1 LNAMAESLAVFLKSI
16 RWQDIVDI
24 LLNSYILYR
33 LYVLFRG
40 TAVWRVLVGFSLLL
54 LAKSIAEFLGL
65 IITSWAI
72 QGITAAAALIIIVVF
87 RNEIRSVLQV
97 RNLRAFFWG
106 TPQREMRGT
115 IEIVADAAFELA
127 RKKTGAIIVLQSKDE
142 LADYIRNGIA
152 WQGLVSREMLES
164 IFWDGNPVH
173 DGAAVIVGDR
183 VTAVGGVLPLSSR
196 SDLPS
201 FFGTRHRAA
210 AGLAEQTDAM
220 VVVVSEERGEVSV
233 AKGDQVER
241 VAGWERLAELLYE
254 HLTGLD
260 DHRRRRR
267 SGRHEFRFAALAS
280 LATVAIAWFIFT
292 RSGDTLMGIDVPLE
306 FTNRNKA
313 IDIIDASASTVHLQ
327 LSGSGTLLKSVQ
339 PEQVRV
345 QIDLG
350 EATVGRNRLS
360 ISPGQVALP
369 PGVYVKKVEPAE
381 LEITLDELEEK
392 SVPVQ
397 VDWVGKLAENLIMV
411 SADVEPAKIDVS
423 SGKHA
428 MDKIATLYT
437 ERVPLEGIAQSGEL
451 KVRVV
456 VQPASAKFAADAQTM
471 VTVRYQ
477 VRPRGQDN

>member
-1 LNAMAESLAVFLKSI
+1 MVESLAAFLKSI

-40 TAVWRVLVGFSLLL
+40 TAVWRVLVGISLLL
-54 LAKSIAEFLGL
+54 LAKSVAEFLGL

-106 TPQREMRGT
+106 SPQREMRGT
-115 IEIVADAAFELA
+115 IGIVADAAFELA
-127 RKKTGAIIVLQSKDE
+127 RKRTGAIIALQSKDD
-142 LADYIRNGIA
+142 LADFIRNGVS
-152 WQGLVSREMLES
+152 WQGLVSREMLVS
-164 IFWDGNPVH
+164 IFWQGNPVH
-173 DGAAVIVGDR
+173 DGAAIIVGDR
-183 VTAVGGVLPLSSR
+183 VTTVGGVLPLSGR

-210 AGLAEQTDAM
+210 AGLAEQTDAL
-220 VVVVSEERGEVSV
+220 VVVVSEERGDVSA
-233 AKGDQVER
+233 AKGDQIER
-241 VAGWERLAELLYE
+241 VSGWERLVELLEDHLMELDE
-254 HLTGLD
+254 HRQP
-260 DHRRRRR
+260 RRRGKR
-267 SGRHEFRFAALAS
+267 ELRFAALAS
-280 LATVAIAWFIFT
+280 LITVTILWFSFT

-306 FTNRNKA
+306 FTNRNQS

-350 EATVGRNRLS
+350 DATVGRNRLS
-360 ISPGQVALP
+360 ISPGQVSLP
-369 PGVYVKKVEPAE
+369 PGVYLKKVEPVSIE
-381 LEITLDELEEK
+381 VTLDELEEK
-392 SVPVQ
+392 SVSVQ
-397 VDWVGKLAENLIMV
+397 VDWAGKLPEHLIMV
-411 SADVEPAKIDVS
+411 TADVAPSKIDVIC
-423 SGKHA
+423 GKHA
-428 MDKIATLYT
+428 MEKNSTAYT
-437 ERVPLEGIAQSGEL
+437 EKVPLEGITQSGEL
-451 KVRVV
+451 KARVV
-456 VQPASAKFAADAQTM
+456 LQSASAKLAADAYDT

-477 VRPRGQDN
+477 VRPRSPVK

>member
-1 LNAMAESLAVFLKSI
+1 MAESLAVFLKSI

-40 TAVWRVLVGFSLLL
+40 TAVWRVLVGISVLL
-54 LAKSIAEFLGL
+54 LAKSVAEFLGL

-106 TPQREMRGT
+106 SPQREMRGT
-115 IEIVADAAFELA
+115 IGIVADAAYELA

-164 IFWDGNPVH
+164 IFWNGNPVH
-173 DGAAVIVGDR
+173 DGAAIIVGDR
-183 VTAVGGVLPLSSR
+183 ITTVGGVLPLSSR

-241 VAGWERLAELLYE
+241 VAGWERLAELLE
-254 HLTGLD
+254 DHLTGLD
-260 DHRRRRR
+260 EHRAPRR
-267 SGRHEFRFAALAS
+267 SGKREFRFAALTS
-280 LATVAIAWFIFT
+280 LVTVAIVWFIFT

-306 FTNRNKA
+306 FTNRNQA
-313 IDIIDASASTVHLQ
+313 FDIIDASASTVHLQ

-360 ISPGQVALP
+360 IAPGQVALP
-369 PGVYVKKVEPAE
+369 PGVYLKKVVPAS

-397 VDWVGKLAENLIMV
+397 VDWAGKLPENLIMV
-411 SADVEPAKIDVS
+411 AADVEPAKIEVS

-428 MDKIATLYT
+428 IEKISTLYT
-437 ERVPLEGIAQSGEL
+437 EKVPLDGITQSGEL
-451 KVRVV
+451 KARV
-456 VQPASAKFAADAQTM
+456 
-471 VTVRYQ
+471 
-477 VRPRGQDN
+477 

>member
-1 LNAMAESLAVFLKSI
+1 MVESLAAFLKSI

-40 TAVWRVLVGFSLLL
+40 TAVWRVLVGISLLL

-106 TPQREMRGT
+106 SPQREMRGT
-115 IEIVADAAFELA
+115 IGTVADAAFELA
-127 RKKTGAIIVLQSKDE
+127 RNKTGAIIVLQSKDD
-142 LADYIRNGIA
+142 LGDFVRHGIS
-152 WQGLVSREMLES
+152 WQGLVSREMLLS
-164 IFWDGNPVH
+164 IFWDDNPVH
-173 DGAAVIVGDR
+173 DGAAIIAGDR
-183 VTAVGGVLPLSSR
+183 VATVGGVLPLSSR
-196 SDLPS
+196 SDLSS

-210 AGLAEQTDAM
+210 AGLAEQTDAL

-233 AKGDQVER
+233 AKGDQIER
-241 VAGWERLAELLYE
+241 VAGRERLVEL
-254 HLTGLD
+254 LD
-260 DHRRRRR
+260 DHLMGLDEHRQPRRR
-267 SGRHEFRFAALAS
+267 GRHEFRLAALAS
-280 LATVAIAWFIFT
+280 FAAVAIVWFSFT

-306 FTNRNKA
+306 FTNRNQA

-350 EATVGRNRLS
+350 DATVGRNRLS
-360 ISPGQVALP
+360 VSPGQVSLP
-369 PGVYVKKVEPAE
+369 PGVYLNKVEPAAIE
-381 LEITLDELEEK
+381 VTLDALEEK
-392 SVPVQ
+392 SIPVQ
-397 VDWVGKLAENLIMV
+397 VDWTGKLPDNVIMV
-411 SADVEPAKIDVS
+411 SADIVPSKIDVIC
-423 SGKHA
+423 GKHA
-428 MDKIATLYT
+428 RENISTVYT
-437 ERVPLEGIAQSGEL
+437 EKAPLDAITQSGEVKARL
-451 KVRVV
+451 IL
-456 VQPASAKFAADAQTM
+456 QPSSAKFAKDSYDM
-471 VTVRYQ
+471 VTVHYQ
-477 VRPRGQDN
+477 VRARTAR